1 MPRAPFPG
9 ASPRRHWLH
18 ASTHPRR
25 YESTRNHP
33 LQRGSAA
40 QARNAPDGD
49 AQRRHASG
57 YRLLASRPRMGRTAP
72 PPGPNSANPRRGAKE
87 QHGRGQAMP
96 GADPAAR
103 GSLAASQKRAASGAR
118 RPNQS
123 LAPGVART
131 PWKWR
136 RATKHPRARPH
147 PGQRGPSGP
156 GKGIGRNGLGLYRG
170 SAAPEP
176 HGECLLVRSL
186 SNRKT
191 VSGKKS
197 NNNSNNNKR
206 N

>member
-1 MPRAPFPG
+1 MSWIVFLGGGGPLISKVVASGASGVVGAGELRKCSQARSQSCSQAVPKLKPTRARSAPTREPGRAP
-9 ASPRRHWLH
+9 A
-18 ASTHPRR
+18 
-25 YESTRNHP
+25 
-33 LQRGSAA
+33 
-40 QARNAPDGD
+40 
-49 AQRRHASG
+49 
-57 YRLLASRPRMGRTAP
+57 
-72 PPGPNSANPRRGAKE
+72 PGPHSANPRRSAPE
-87 QHGRGQAMP
+87 QQRCGQAMP